1 MKSVH
6 RYFKSL
12 NIILSYERG
21 ISGILARNLT
31 ESQWHLFAFI
41 TAKFALRIFF
51 GIRHALLTVI
61 VM

>member
-1 MKSVH
+1 MKSVV

-12 NIILSYERG
+12 SIILSYERD

-41 TAKFALRIFF
+41 TARFALRIF